1 MRVPSAT
8 DLFFVVA
15 GDVTEVVD
23 RSLQIVLK
31 DYGVQGNAKV
41 FLVELVNGS
50 LRIRKDALVPGE
62 RTVLRVPAG
71 RTKSSAEIDEGV
83 TGKFFLSKCFGF
95 GNYLIMI
102 CESAMRLLIAERPE
116 RGQLR
121 MAGEFGVFGH

>member
-1 MRVPSAT
+1 MRVPGAT

-31 DYGVQGNAKV
+31 DYGVQGDAKV

-62 RTVLRVPAG
+62 GTVLCIPARG
-71 RTKSSAEIDEGV
+71 TKAGAEIDERV
-83 TGKFFLSKCFGF
+83 ARKFFLSKGFGF
-95 GNYLIMI
+95 GNYVIMI
-102 CESAMRLLIAERPE
+102 
-116 RGQLR
+116 
-121 MAGEFGVFGH
+121 